1 MVEKFVRF
9 EFVSFY
15 LYADLEKCIIIF
27 GSFFMRLLFY
37 KMICMNKGDKEKKII
52 MLNDDE
58 RDMSVLLYLVDV
70 VTIVGD
76 ASACSTQN

>member
-1 MVEKFVRF
+1 
-9 EFVSFY
+9 
-15 LYADLEKCIIIF
+15 
-27 GSFFMRLLFY
+27 
-37 KMICMNKGDKEKKII
+37 

-76 ASACSTQN
+76 ASACSTQNWLKL